1 MKTMKSSLPQYWEHF
16 NLPHGTIEND
26 VKIREGSYQGLF
38 REALYTSREDFLTIF
53 NHPLVQGTFVDL
65 GCGAG
70 EGCLLYGS
78 LYPDRKSIGVE
89 FEEARLNYG
98 RGFRDQFNLLNV
110 ELLKADLLT
119 SAIPTGD
126 TYFLYFPTGMVLD
139 RILSEL
145 YHSQIFFHLVVIES
159 HGDLYSR
166 LDLENWLTLR
176 SELPLKSARHHS
188 QARIYE
194 RNKLLRDTTL
204 SAFDLSFEHKY
215 LFIQDRDEVW
225 IGESR
230 GLTWTR
236 DDQFELL
243 TPPRTVFWRN
253 VNKWSDLAKLSPLQK
268 LAVELRKEGEL
279 EFTGT
284 DFKISGFIRKII
296 IHPTFR
302 LEISTGEKVEWEKIL
317 TINKG
322 SRLCYASSQ
331 SF

>member
-1 MKTMKSSLPQYWEHF
+1 MKSSLPLYWEHF
-16 NLPHGTIEND
+16 NLPHGMIENN
-26 VKIREGSYQGLF
+26 VKLREGSYQGLLQ
-38 REALYTSREDFLTIF
+38 EALYTSREDFLTLF
-53 NHPLVQGTFVDL
+53 GHPLVQGTFIDL

-98 RGFRDQFNLLNV
+98 RDFREQFNLLNV
-110 ELLKADLLT
+110 DLQQADLLT
-119 SAIPTGD
+119 STIPSGD

-145 YHSQIFFHLVVIES
+145 YRSKSFFRLVVIES
-159 HGDLYSR
+159 HGDLFPR
-166 LDLENWLTLR
+166 LDLENWLTLKE
-176 SELPLKSARHHS
+176 ELPLQSARHHS

-194 RNKLLRDTTL
+194 RNQLLRDDAL
-204 SAFDLSFEHKY
+204 NAFALSFKNKY
-215 LFIQDRDEVW
+215 LFIQDHDEVW

-236 DDQFELL
+236 EDRFELL

-253 VNKWSDLAKLSPLQK
+253 VNSWSNWDGLPPLQK
-268 LAVELRKEGEL
+268 LVVELRSEGEL
-279 EFTGT
+279 EIIGVN
-284 DFKISGFIRKII
+284 FKISGFIRKII
-296 IHPTFR
+296 VHPTFH

-331 SF
+331 YF